1 MKLTKAINKLE
12 NEKEIER
19 FLKDLCTPSELN
31 AFEERW
37 EVAKLLYK
45 KDMSYRDIAK
55 TLKTKGLKVLSV
67 SGETFVNSSLK
78 NIESLAKIF
87 RAV

>member
-12 NEKEIER
+12 NEKEIEK

-45 KDMSYRDIAK
+45 KDMSYRDIAR
-55 TLKTKGLKVLSV
+55 TLKTSTATVTRVARLLFNETNKGYQIALRKLIN
-67 SGETFVNSSLK
+67 E
-78 NIESLAKIF
+78 
-87 RAV
+87 

>member
-12 NEKEIER
+12 NEKELEK

-55 TLKTKGLKVLSV
+55 TLKTSTATVTRVARFLFNETNKGYQIALRKLIN
-67 SGETFVNSSLK
+67 E
-78 NIESLAKIF
+78 
-87 RAV
+87 

>member
-12 NEKEIER
+12 NEKEIEK

-45 KDMSYRDIAK
+45 KDMSYRDIA
-55 TLKTKGLKVLSV
+55 
-67 SGETFVNSSLK
+67 
-78 NIESLAKIF
+78 
-87 RAV
+87 